1 MGVMLPATRLLKQV
15 ARPSSLILAAL
26 LWGCAPEPTV
36 RPPPP
41 DPSLEPRAL
50 DAAEAGDS
58 RLAAQLYERL
68 AEQSSGS
75 ARVDFLLAAARQHL
89 AGDDLE
95 AAAARLE
102 MARSPMTAGQS
113 MSLALLQ
120 ADLALRRD
128 QPELTLTR
136 LEELPEPPP
145 TGLRP
150 DALGLKGQ
158 AQLALGRF
166 VEGIAT
172 LVEREAFLARP
183 EDVLATQ
190 RIIWAGLAAMPLS
203 ESPAVVGDPVMEGW
217 LALQPTAAA
226 ARGNPFI
233 LQRALEDW
241 SARFPGHPA
250 GRMLLDDLLLNAQLM
265 TRYPAQ
271 IALLLPL
278 SGRQQA
284 AATAVRDGLVAAYL
298 SAAVASRP
306 QLRIYDTTLLGPTE
320 AYLQAE
326 QDGADFIVGPLLKSA
341 VEAVLSNAGRVA
353 TLTLNMAGPE
363 QATPPNLFQ
372 FALAPEDEA
381 AQVARR
387 AIADGQ
393 TRALALIAN
402 SDWGIRVLT
411 SFRNEFENLGGT
423 LLEFKGFD
431 PRGQD
436 FSAAITALLQLDQ
449 SNQRQRRLAANLG
462 QPLEFQPRRRQDVDL
477 IFLAAAAP
485 AARLL
490 RPQLRF
496 HYAGD
501 LPTYATSEVYAP
513 GDRRSNRDLNG
524 IRFPAMPWLV
534 NPDDAAANL
543 RQAIEG
549 YWPQRGARL
558 IRLYAMGFDA
568 YRLLPLLY
576 NDEGGELSLRLEGLS
591 GLLTKDPRG
600 RIHRELAWAEFRAGQ
615 LAPAENLTES
625 DDLETESPA
634 GSL

>member
-1 MGVMLPATRLLKQV
+1 MLPATRLLKQV
-15 ARPSSLILAAL
+15 AGPSSLILAAV
-26 LWGCAPEPTV
+26 LWGCAPEPIV
-36 RPPPP
+36 RPPTP
-41 DPSLEPRAL
+41 DPSLETRAL

-58 RLAAQLYERL
+58 RLAAQLYEQL
-68 AEQSSGS
+68 AEQSGGS
-75 ARVDFLLAAARQHL
+75 ARVDFLLAAARQLL
-89 AGDDLE
+89 AGNDLE
-95 AAAARLE
+95 AAARRLE
-102 MARSPMTAGQS
+102 MAGSPVTAGQS
-113 MSLALLQ
+113 MALALLQ
-120 ADLALRRD
+120 ADLALRRG
-128 QPELTLTR
+128 QPELTLAR
-136 LEELPEPPP
+136 LQQLPEPPP
-145 TGLRP
+145 AGIRA

-166 VEGIAT
+166 LEGIAT
-172 LVEREAFLARP
+172 LVEREDWLTRP
-183 EDVLATQ
+183 EDVLANQ
-190 RIIWAGLAAMPLS
+190 RIIWTGLAAMPS
-203 ESPAVVGDPVMEGW
+203 SDSPAVVGDPVMAGW
-217 LALQPTAAA
+217 LALQPTAVA
-226 ARGNPFI
+226 ARGDPFI
-233 LQRALEDW
+233 LQQALEDW

-265 TRYPAQ
+265 TRYPEQ

-284 AATAVRDGLVAAYL
+284 AAMAVRDGLVAAYL
-298 SAAVASRP
+298 SASAAARP
-306 QLRIYDTTLLGPTE
+306 QLRIYDTNRLGPSE

-363 QATPPNLFQ
+363 HTAPPNLFQ
-372 FALAPEDEA
+372 YALAPEDEA

-411 SFRNEFENLGGT
+411 SFRNEFETLGGT
-423 LLEFKGFD
+423 LLEFKGHD

-449 SNQRQRRLAANLG
+449 STQRQRRLAANLG
-462 QPLEFQPRRRQDVDL
+462 RPLEFQPRRRQDVDL
-477 IFLAAAAP
+477 VFLAAAAP

-496 HYAGD
+496 HYADD
-501 LPTYATSEVYAP
+501 LPIYATSEVYAP
-513 GDRRSNRDLNG
+513 GDRRSNRDLDG

-534 NPDDAAANL
+534 TPDEAAANL
-543 RQAIEG
+543 RQSIEG

-568 YRLLPLLY
+568 YRLLALLY
-576 NDEGGELSLRLEGLS
+576 NDDSGELSLRLTGLS
-591 GLLTKDPRG
+591 GLLTMDPRG

-615 LAPAENLTES
+615 PAPLQDMTEPE
-625 DDLETESPA
+625 DVESESAA